1 MKWTSTRV
9 LAVVV
14 LAVVVSL
21 LVCQQVIPETECP
34 EDYWPHQA
42 QTPGLQDPPTPL
54 PVTVVLRDMLDK
66 AIAAYEGEPDP
77 ITKQLIGDCIVLIW
91 RCAWQDLPAHWGA
104 AKKELRDNHAMLVEK
119 AAGFAKDGEWP
130 RVKEYMT
137 PNVPIPGETVE
148 HPH

>member
-9 LAVVV
+9 LGVVV

-21 LVCQQVIPETECP
+21 LVCGQITPETECP

-66 AIAAYEGEPDP
+66 AIAAYEGEADP

-91 RCAWQDLPAHWGA
+91 RCAWQDLPGHWGDDVV
-104 AKKELRDNHAMLVEK
+104 KNNHAMLVEK
-119 AAGFAKDGEWP
+119 AARLAKDGLWSD
-130 RVKEYMT
+130 VKAYMT